1 MGPARAMLM
10 GAMLAAA
17 AVAAVAADGR
27 LAPASA
33 PSVQAPSPADPCTR
47 AAWPYRP
54 QVCAAGL
61 ERRPVRVIGAAPL
74 RTTAHLA
81 ER

>member
-17 AVAAVAADGR
+17 AVAADGR

-33 PSVQAPSPADPCTR
+33 PAVQTPSPADPCTST
-47 AAWPYRP
+47 AWPYRP